1 MKHAPKMEKY
11 AHGWRGRF
19 TAMAS
24 PCEVLVRDL
33 PGRQA
38 RAVTSVVVEE
48 ALRIEQ
54 KFSRYRD
61 DNIVARINA
70 GNGEWVE
77 VDEETERLLDYA
89 DTCWQL
95 SDGMFDI
102 TSGVLRRAWTFDGS
116 DRVPSAEEVAQL
128 LPPVGWK
135 QLERRAGPERLKPS
149 MGIGCVGIGQ

>member
-1 MKHAPKMEKY
+1 MKHSLKLEKY
-11 AHGWRGRF
+11 AQGWRGRF

-38 RAVTSVVVEE
+38 RPVATVVADE
-48 ALRIEQ
+48 ALRMEQ
-54 KFSRYRD
+54 EVPRYRD
-61 DNIVARINA
+61 DNIMARINA
-70 GNGEWVE
+70 GHGDWVD

-102 TSGVLRRAWTFDGS
+102 TSGVLRRAWKFDGS
-116 DRVPSAEEVAQL
+116 DRVPSAEAVAQL
-128 LPPVGWK
+128 LPLVGWK
-135 QLERRAGPERLKPS
+135 QLERRAGAVRLKPG
-149 MGIGCVGIGQ
+149 MEIDF